1 MGTQNVGGY
10 QKTTKTGQVVQ
21 VRDYQRQNADAAVAV
36 ADEPGRPPMA
46 GAVGQFAK
54 GRSIPGWFP
63 DPDVELNA
71 ANSVPMPTP
80 GVPGAVPVK
89 TPEDALFNDELAAN
103 VTKNAKS
110 RSSLEGLAAIAD
122 YLKSSKSKPKKTGAK
137 K

>member
-1 MGTQNVGGY
+1 MGAQNVKSY

-46 GAVGQFAK
+46 STVGQFAK

-63 DPDVELNA
+63 DPDIELNA
-71 ANSVPMPTP
+71 ANAVPQPTP

-89 TPEDALFNDELAAN
+89 TPEDALFNEELAAS

-110 RSSLEGLAAIAD
+110 KASLEGLAAVAD
-122 YLKSSKSKPKKTGAK
+122 YLRSSRTKTKRNEKKK
-137 K
+137 